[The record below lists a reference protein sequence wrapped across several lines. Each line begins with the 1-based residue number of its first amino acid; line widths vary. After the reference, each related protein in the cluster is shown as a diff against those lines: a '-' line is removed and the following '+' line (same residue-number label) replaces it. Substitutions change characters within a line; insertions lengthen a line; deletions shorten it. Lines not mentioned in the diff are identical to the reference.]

1 MMYLYAV
8 LTVVLAYLLGS
19 ISFAIILSKMFLK
32 KDVREMGSGNAGT
45 TNVMR
50 TGGFKLGALTFL
62 GDVLKGFVA
71 CLIGKLVFKCVL
83 ENGDEWAVYGA
94 FLCGIACMLGH
105 MFPIFFQFKGGKGIA
120 TSVGIFAI
128 CCWPSMVI
136 GLSVFAVGVLLT
148 KIVSISSIAATFAVV
163 GSTMA
168 FSEIINGSALFW
180 PQAVLACLMGVLV
193 IVKHGSNI
201 KRLLNGT
208 EKKLTIGK
216 GK

>member
-1 MMYLYAV
+1 MIYAV
-8 LTVVLAYLLGS
+8 LTVILAYLLGS
-19 ISFAIILSKMFLK
+19 ISFAVILSKIFLK

-62 GDVLKGFVA
+62 GDVLKGLVA
-71 CLIGKLVFKCVL
+71 CFVGKLVFRAVF

-94 FLCGIACMLGH
+94 FICGVVCMLGH
-105 MFPIFFQFKGGKGIA
+105 VFPIFFGFKGGKGIA
-120 TSVGIFAI
+120 TSVGIFGI
-128 CCWPSMVI
+128 CCWPAMII
-136 GLSVFAVGVLLT
+136 GLSVFALFVWIT
-148 KIVSISSIAATFAVV
+148 RIVSISSIIAAVAVV
-163 GSTMA
+163 SSTMA
-168 FSEIINGSALFW
+168 FSGVINGDALFW
-180 PQAVLACLMGVLV
+180 PQAVLAGIMGVIV
-193 IVKHGSNI
+193 ISKHSSNI